1 MKRRRNKEIYETL
14 LDFVQSFQPYE
25 NITDLRQLSI
35 HDLEEFIRLY
45 QK

>member
-14 LDFVQSFQPYE
+14 LDFVQSFPPYK

-35 HDLEEFIRLY
+35 HDLEEFIPLY